1 MGSPV
6 LAELVPSAAQR
17 VPVFA
22 AFPLEPPPVVFVL
35 VVLEAGT
42 VELEVA
48 FAVVIVEL
56 EVVVAVVIVEL
67 EVEIVA
73 LEVELAEL
81 ALAVVAGVVIRE
93 VAGPSREVQW
103 EAPEEF
109 VPVTWFGRQ
118 LAQLEREAFEY
129 VRALVVLFDEKGFVE
144 LGLFVF
150 DEVVVRES
158 SFS

>member
-42 VELEVA
+42 VELEV
-48 FAVVIVEL
+48 
-56 EVVVAVVIVEL
+56 VVAVVIEVAFAVVTVEL

-93 VAGPSREVQW
+93 VAGPSWEVQW

-109 VPVTWFGRQ
+109 VPVTWFGRP
-118 LAQLEREAFEY
+118 LARLEREEFEY